1 MQIAELLKLEARIKE
16 QSRDNA
22 GAETSGNVNEAE
34 EQDADHPNMDLEA
47 LNCQGS
53 PGSIIHLVPI
63 GTVTGEEAKADE
75 GAGQQRSSKRKK
87 CGQTTTAG
95 CQSNAV
101 ISAAKQ
107 SIRRPAAGAAIPPLP
122 QGYVS

>member
-16 QSRDNA
+16 QSRDKA
-22 GAETSGNVNEAE
+22 GAETSGHVDEAE
-34 EQDADHPNMDLEA
+34 EQGADQSNMDLEA

-63 GTVTGEEAKADE
+63 GTVTGEEAKADKSS
-75 GAGQQRSSKRKK
+75 GQQRSSKRKK

-95 CQSNAV
+95 CQSNAA

-107 SIRRPAAGAAIPPLP
+107 SIRRPAAGAAMPPLSH
-122 QGYVS
+122 GYAS